1 MITRDILELAA
12 QAELSDVERARER
25 LQSLNRQMESLRD
38 VAAKT
43 DMPLTEFQR
52 NWARINREQQEAIT
66 IINRLE
72 AEMVEATVV
81 ARNFT
86 AATHQAQAGGV
97 IIGQTFG
104 KGGSAGMAMLQ
115 FSQLVD
121 DAQYGMRGIVN
132 NIGPLAMSLGRG
144 AGLAGVV
151 TTLAVAAYGVY
162 ENWDKIVSLWDGGAT
177 ERETERMRKLTEE
190 TQRAKDAAQQ
200 QLDAI
205 RKQPGQVAQD
215 RAGVFN
221 SLVDEFGGKTVEQ
234 ALRQGRA
241 VSTGMAK
248 GGLTPFEAG
257 KLNTDVESL
266 MVKAQ
271 RGDADAVNA
280 LTQAMRQAPP
290 NLIPPERRDAF
301 LTDLQNADLGMGR
314 ADTSR
319 ELSIDAPSKEERLKK
334 ANDALVDML
343 NETGEL
349 NQRDSDAK
357 WRADQAAE
365 RKQEQAAEERQR
377 QAEIADRQLSQK
389 ARDIGGVMT
398 PWAASQIAA
407 REGTR
412 EQLIAGARSEGLNP
426 RAAARFADQQMR
438 GQGFLSDDQ
447 IRAQVSQGVMA
458 SGRAGS
464 PEEVSQITNR
474 IMGQAN
480 EQIRETFSQAEQAFA
495 TRDEAILTS
504 MQRLAA
510 EALSTAEK
518 ARQIGQR
525 QNQGANGGRNFPP
538 NMRRNGP

>member
-1 MITRDILELAA
+1 MITEDILRLSA
-12 QAELSDVERARER
+12 QADLNQLEAARERVQRLARQLDTLSDVALETR
-25 LQSLNRQMESLRD
+25 
-38 VAAKT
+38 
-43 DMPLTEFQR
+43 MPLDEYNQ
-52 NWARINREQQEAIT
+52 NWAEINRRHQEAIVLL
-66 IINRLE
+66 NRLE
-72 AEMVEATVV
+72 AEMEEATI
-81 ARNFT
+81 ATRNFSV
-86 AATHQAQAGGV
+86 ATSQVQGNGV
-97 IIGQTFG
+97 ALARTFG
-104 KGGSAGMAMLQ
+104 RNGDAGMAMLQ
-115 FSQLVD
+115 FAQLAD
-121 DAQYGMRGIVN
+121 DAQYGIRGVLN
-132 NIGPLAMSLGRG
+132 NIPGLAMSLGRG

-151 TTLAVAAYGVY
+151 SILALAAYGVY
-162 ENWDKIVSLWDGGAT
+162 ENWDKIQGLWDGGAT
-177 ERETERMRKLTEE
+177 EREAERMRKLAEE
-190 TQRAKDAAQQ
+190 TERAQKAAQN
-200 QLDAI
+200 QLEAM
-205 RKQPGQVAQD
+205 RQQPGQVAQD
-215 RAGVFN
+215 RAGVFK

-241 VSTGMAK
+241 IATGAAK
-248 GGLTPFEAG
+248 GGLTPFEAAR
-257 KLNTDVESL
+257 LNTDVESM

-271 RGDADAVNA
+271 RGDADVVGP
-280 LTQAMRQAPP
+280 LTKAMRQAPE
-290 NLIPPERRDAF
+290 NLIPEERRNAF
-301 LTDLQNADLGMGR
+301 LNNLQNADFGMGR
-314 ADTSR
+314 VDSGG
-319 ELSIDAPSKEERLKK
+319 SIEGDVPSKEERLKK

-343 NETGEL
+343 NEQGAQNE
-349 NQRDSDAK
+349 RDSDAK
-357 WRADQAAE
+357 WRASQAAE

-480 EQIRETFSQAEQAFA
+480 EQIRETFAQAEQAFA